1 MKEKLMNIK
10 DKVVEF
16 AKKVWTLVKTHSLV
30 TAVVAFSVVSLI
42 LILVAMLALQEFVV
56 SVCVLIIIEA
66 GMAALLHQ
74 AEIWKHGILLGLQ
87 IVAGIIINRIPL
99 IIICVIAYVAATLAL
114 QLMAKKEEV
123 SPEAQS
129 LGLFLFCNDTDM
141 KKGKEENR

>member
-1 MKEKLMNIK
+1 MKEKLMNVK

-16 AKKVWTLVKTHSLV
+16 AKKVWTLIKTHSLV
-30 TAVVAFSVVSLI
+30 TAVASFTVVSLI

-74 AEIWKHGILLGLQ
+74 AEIWKHGILLALQ
-87 IVAGIIINRIPL
+87 IVAGVIIQRIPL

-123 SPEAQS
+123 SPEA
-129 LGLFLFCNDTDM
+129 
-141 KKGKEENR
+141 

>member
-10 DKVVEF
+10 DKVVEL
-16 AKKVWTLVKTHSLV
+16 AKKVWEVMKTNRLV

-74 AEIWKHGILLGLQ
+74 AEIWKHGILIALQ
-87 IVAGIIINRIPL
+87 VVAGVIMSRIPL
-99 IIICVIAYVAATLAL
+99 IVICVIAYVAATLAL
-114 QLMAKKEEV
+114 QLMGKKEEV
-123 SPEAQS
+123 SPEA
-129 LGLFLFCNDTDM
+129 
-141 KKGKEENR
+141 

>member
-16 AKKVWTLVKTHSLV
+16 AKKVWNLVKTHSLV

-123 SPEAQS
+123 SPEA
-129 LGLFLFCNDTDM
+129 
-141 KKGKEENR
+141 